1 MVPLDACLTCLQS
14 AYNTWL
20 GKVLSAT
27 TGSIGN
33 DDNTLVEFL
42 LDLPELT
49 PDVLLGIRRIAE
61 NVDTCVAIISR
72 LGGQLIPLLPVPSRA
87 LRHCGTLSTCG
98 LPSEM
103 QRCRY
108 FWT

>member
-1 MVPLDACLTCLQS
+1 MKLASVWLNEEWFNGKLSEESAGSAVSPPYLTLECPRLTSVQS

-20 GKVLSAT
+20 GRVLSAT
-27 TGSIGN
+27 TSSIGN

-61 NVDTCVAIISR
+61 NVDTYVS
-72 LGGQLIPLLPVPSRA
+72 
-87 LRHCGTLSTCG
+87 
-98 LPSEM
+98 
-103 QRCRY
+103 
-108 FWT
+108 

>member
-33 DDNTLVEFL
+33 DDSTLVEFL

-61 NVDTCVAIISR
+61 NVDTCVGIISHPC
-72 LGGQLIPLLPVPSRA
+72 GQLMPRLLVPSLA
-87 LRHCGTLSTCG
+87 SRHCGTSSTCG

-103 QRCRY
+103 QHCRY

>member
-1 MVPLDACLTCLQS
+1 MKLASVWLNEEWFNGKLSDESTGSAVSPPCLTSKCPRLTSVQS

-20 GKVLSAT
+20 GRVLSAT
-27 TGSIGN
+27 TSSIGN

-61 NVDTCVAIISR
+61 NIDTYVS
-72 LGGQLIPLLPVPSRA
+72 
-87 LRHCGTLSTCG
+87 
-98 LPSEM
+98 
-103 QRCRY
+103 
-108 FWT
+108 